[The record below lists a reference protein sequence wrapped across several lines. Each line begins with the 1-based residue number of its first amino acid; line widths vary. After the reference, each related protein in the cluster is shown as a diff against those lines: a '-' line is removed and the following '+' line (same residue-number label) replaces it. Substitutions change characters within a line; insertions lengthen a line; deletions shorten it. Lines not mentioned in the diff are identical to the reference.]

1 MRSPGVAMLQ
11 SSETHD
17 PQDLARTMRRAW
29 EEFFTSGE
37 VLPSVRPEIAESWL
51 RSRTLGIPP
60 SLRTRPLD
68 DRGLDRLLHS
78 DLRQLLIRASTRV
91 LDYLVDA
98 TDGSNLSFT
107 LTDADGLILVQC
119 GSRSLMADNERV
131 GVVRGTR
138 WAELDV
144 GTNGIGTALTRRQ
157 TMRVFAAEHYC
168 EAFHDVMCTAAIVR
182 DPLTGQPLGVFD
194 VTSSYAEPT
203 ATVWALA
210 EQAAALIGHEIQQ
223 LLLSNGERLLETLAA
238 QQHDQPAYVV
248 DRECTRVITNRG
260 AIAMLGPEDYAALWT
275 YVRRCL
281 QDGETHPVAHILKS
295 GKAVLVDVKPVR
307 LAEEPVGAVV
317 VLREN
322 HRHPPAK
329 ARTEDW
335 SPFSATAQW
344 LAPARAILHS
354 NGPVLVVGETGSGKS
369 SLVAALVRAIGEA
382 HQTIDCAAVDD
393 WAACEASFESTNLVV
408 LERLLDLEPALQARL
423 VSVLDRP
430 DRPRMIAVACAADE
444 VELRSGSLR
453 QDLVDRLAA
462 NVVRVPPLRE
472 RGDEL
477 EDIVLDCIQEHARKH
492 GQLLCTVS
500 PDALRILRGYTWPG
514 NVRQLQNVIGRVVF
528 AHGRDQIDVEDLPPD
543 VVLAAVEPR
552 LGLIDQLEGEAILRT
567 LQSTG
572 GNISKAAQM
581 MGLSRATVYR
591 RLHAYRAQRAHRMER
606 IPNYS

>member
-1 MRSPGVAMLQ
+1 MLQ
-11 SSETHD
+11 SSDTQD

-51 RSRTLGIPP
+51 RSRRLGIPP
-60 SLRTRPLD
+60 SLRTQPLD
-68 DRGLDRLLHS
+68 DRGLDRLLHT
-78 DLRQLLIRASTRV
+78 DLRQLLIRASTQV

-98 TDGSNLSFT
+98 TEGSNLSFT
-107 LTDADGLILVQC
+107 LTDADGLILVQR
-119 GSRSLMADNERV
+119 GSKSHLADNERI

-203 ATVWALA
+203 ATVWAVA

-260 AIAMLGPEDYAALWT
+260 AMTMLGPEDYSALWT

-281 QDGETHPVAHILKS
+281 QEGEVHPVPHMLKS
-295 GKAVLVDVKPVR
+295 GKSVLVDVKPVR

-322 HRHPPAK
+322 HRHLLAK
-329 ARTEDW
+329 TRVEDW

-344 LAPARAILHS
+344 LAPARALLRS
-354 NGPVLVVGETGSGKS
+354 TGPVLVVGEPGSGKS
-369 SLVAALVRAIGEA
+369 SLLAALVRAMGEVP
-382 HQTIDCAAVDD
+382 QSIDCAAVDN
-393 WAACEASFESTNLVV
+393 WATCQAILETSKLVV
-408 LERLLDLEPALQARL
+408 LERLLDLDPALQARL
-423 VSVLDRP
+423 VSVLDRRNP
-430 DRPRMIAVACAADE
+430 PRILATACVADE
-444 VELRSGSLR
+444 VELRSALLR
-453 QDLVDRLAA
+453 QDLVDRLAV
-462 NVVRVPPLRE
+462 NVVRIPPLRE
-472 RGDEL
+472 RGDEI
-477 EDIVLDCIQEHARKH
+477 EGIILDSLQEHARKD
-492 GQLLCTVS
+492 GQLARTVS
-500 PDALRILRGYTWPG
+500 TGALRILRGYAWPG
-514 NVRQLQNVIGRVVF
+514 NVRQLQNVIGRVVLG
-528 AHGRDQIDVEDLPPD
+528 HTRDQLDVEDLPPE

-591 RLHAYRAQRAHRMER
+591 RLHAYRAQHAHRVER
-606 IPNYS
+606 IQNYS